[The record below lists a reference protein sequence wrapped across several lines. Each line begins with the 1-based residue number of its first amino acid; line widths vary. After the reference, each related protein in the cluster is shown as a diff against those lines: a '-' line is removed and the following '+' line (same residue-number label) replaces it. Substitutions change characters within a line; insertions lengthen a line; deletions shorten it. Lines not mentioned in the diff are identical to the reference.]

1 LCGWSGKRFVSEGG
15 GNLPCGDRRC
25 CPMPTAEIYRGRLI
39 FAHTTR
45 NCPQLASRPGLA
57 MPSAIKTGFAG
68 WPGLLMWI
76 GIDLHDKARLNSEY
90 HAAAVATS
98 ATDMSFTSTT

>member
-1 LCGWSGKRFVSEGG
+1 
-15 GNLPCGDRRC
+15 
-25 CPMPTAEIYRGRLI
+25 MPTAEIYRGRLI

-90 HAAAVATS
+90 HAAAALAMS
-98 ATDMSFTSTT
+98 ASVDDRYVGHREMSFTSTT